1 MTATKQRQRISVT
14 MALESL
20 RDQVDET
27 EARRQDYLR
36 AVAKRNNMIRDAREA
51 EVASRTIE
59 RIANLSR
66 DRIAR
71 IASAPHEPLGD
82 Y

>member
-1 MTATKQRQRISVT
+1 MSAATKTRISVT
-14 MALESL
+14 LALESL
-20 RDQVDET
+20 RDQVEET
-27 EARRQDYLR
+27 EEARQAYLR
-36 AVAKRNNMIRDAREA
+36 AVAKRNNMIRDARA
-51 EVASRTIE
+51 GDVASRTLE

-71 IASAPHEPLGD
+71 IAASPHEPLGD